1 MAVTATTTYTQPV
14 RTKTP
19 LNSAQKKGFLAAYAG
34 WTLDG
39 MDAFIYGLVL
49 VPALREL
56 LPASGIEATQ
66 VNIGIWGSILF
77 AMFLGGWGLSMFWGM
92 IGDRIG
98 RVRALALTI
107 VAYSLF
113 TLLCGLVS
121 NVYQLAILRILCGF
135 GLGGEQ
141 PVGSTFVAESLP
153 EDRRVKFAG
162 YLHTGY
168 YVGFLLAS
176 IANYT
181 IGANYGWR
189 WMFAF
194 GGLPALFVGWIMSNV
209 KESHKFEEMKKTK
222 KPSII
227 QAFGGLFT
235 SKYKNRTIVMS
246 LVYLVS
252 IIGQWAGSIYV
263 PTAITQIAL
272 RQGAAAADAA
282 RTASWGGAVLAIG
295 TVIGCLCAPIL
306 AERYGRRLAMG
317 MFMSLLTVTTAVAFG
332 WAFFIMGPNALPI
345 FFFMTLLLGLAGAN
359 FAMYTLWLPELFE
372 TSSRGSGMGFI
383 SSIGRFVGVG
393 MVFLIAAGVNHYGNI
408 GTPIALTSFVLFAGL
423 FLLPFTVETRGQPLP
438 R

>member
-14 RTKTP
+14 PTKTP

-107 VAYSLF
+107 VAYSVF
-113 TLLCGLVS
+113 TLLCGLVA

-181 IGANYGWR
+181 IGANFGWR

-194 GGLPALFVGWIMSNV
+194 GGVPALFVGWIMSNV
-209 KESHKFEEMKKTK
+209 KESHKFEEMRKTK

-263 PTAITQIAL
+263 PTALTQIAL

-282 RTASWGGAVLAIG
+282 RIASWGGGVLAIG
-295 TVIGCLCAPIL
+295 TVIGCLLAPIL
-306 AERYGRRLAMG
+306 AERYGRRVAMG
-317 MFMSLLTVTTAVAFG
+317 LFMSLLTVTTAVSFG
-332 WAFFIMGPNALPI
+332 WAFFVMGPNALPI
-345 FFFMTLLLGLAGAN
+345 FFAMTLLLGLAGAN

-393 MVFLIAAGVNHYGNI
+393 MVFLIAAGVNHFGNI
-408 GTPIALTSFVLFAGL
+408 GTPIALTSIILFLGL
-423 FLLPFTVETRGQPLP
+423 FLLPFTVETKGQPLP

>member
-56 LPASGIEATQ
+56 LPASGIEPTQ

-107 VAYSLF
+107 VAYSAA
-113 TLLCGLVS
+113 TLMCGLVS
-121 NVYQLAILRILCGF
+121 NVYQLAILRVLCGF

-222 KPSII
+222 KPSILSS
-227 QAFGGLFT
+227 FGALFA
-235 SKYKNRTIVMS
+235 SKYRNRTIVMS
-246 LVYLVS
+246 CVYLVS
-252 IIGQWAGSIYV
+252 IIGQWAGSIFV
-263 PTAITQIAL
+263 PTALTQIAL
-272 RQGAAAADAA
+272 RGGATAADAA
-282 RTASWGGAVLAIG
+282 RIASWGGAVLAIG
-295 TVIGCLCAPIL
+295 TVLGCLCAPIL
-306 AERYGRRLAMG
+306 AERFGRRVAMAIY
-317 MFMSLLTVTTAVAFG
+317 MSLLTVTTAVAFG
-332 WAFFIMGPNALPI
+332 WAFFLMENALET
-345 FFFMTLLLGLAGAN
+345 FFFMTFLLGIAGAN
-359 FAMYTLWLPELFE
+359 FAMYTLWLPELYE

-393 MVFLIAAGVNHYGNI
+393 MVFLIAAGVNHFGNI
-408 GTPIALTSFVLFAGL
+408 GTPIALTSIILFLGL
-423 FLLPFTVETRGQPLP
+423 FLLPFTVETKGQPLP

>member
-1 MAVTATTTYTQPV
+1 MAVSATATHPPV

-19 LNSAQKKGFLAAYAG
+19 LTSAQKKGFLAAYAG

-49 VPALREL
+49 VPALRDL
-56 LPASGIEATQ
+56 LPASGIAATQ
-66 VNIGIWGSILF
+66 VNVGIWGSILF
-77 AMFLGGWGLSMFWGM
+77 AMFLGGWGLSMFWGI

-107 VAYSLF
+107 VAYSVF
-113 TLLCGLVS
+113 TLMCGLVTS
-121 NVYQLAILRILCGF
+121 VYQLAILRILCGF

-181 IGANYGWR
+181 IGANFGWR

-194 GGLPALFVGWIMSNV
+194 GGVPAIFVGWIMSNV
-209 KESHKFEEMKKTK
+209 KESHKFEEMKRTK
-222 KPSII
+222 RPSIA
-227 QAFGGLFT
+227 QSFGALFT

-246 LVYLVS
+246 FVYLVS

-272 RQGAAAADAA
+272 RGGATAADAA
-282 RTASWGGAVLAIG
+282 RVASWGGGVLAIG
-295 TVIGCLCAPIL
+295 TVLGCFAAPIL
-306 AERYGRRLAMG
+306 AERYGRRVAMAIY
-317 MFMSLLTVTTAVAFG
+317 MSLLTVTTAVAFG
-332 WAFFIMGPNALPI
+332 WAFFLMENALET
-345 FFFMTLLLGLAGAN
+345 FFVMTFFLGLAGAN

-393 MVFLIAAGVNHYGNI
+393 MVFLIAAGVNHFGNI
-408 GTPIALTSFVLFAGL
+408 GTPIAL
-423 FLLPFTVETRGQPLP
+423 
-438 R
+438 

>member
-1 MAVTATTTYTQPV
+1 MAVTVPATHTQPV

-19 LNSAQKKGFLAAYAG
+19 LTTNQKKGFLAAYAG

-56 LPASGIEATQ
+56 LPMSGFEATTA
-66 VNIGIWGSILF
+66 NIGIWGSFLF
-77 AMFLGGWGLSMFWGM
+77 AMFLAGWGLSMFWGM

-107 VAYSLF
+107 IAYSVF
-113 TLLCGLVS
+113 TLMCGLVT
-121 NVYQLAILRILCGF
+121 NIWQLAILRILCGF

-181 IGANYGWR
+181 IGANFGWR

-222 KPSII
+222 KPSI
-227 QAFGGLFT
+227 AKSFGALFT

-263 PTAITQIAL
+263 PTAITQIAQ
-272 RQGAAAADAA
+272 RSGAAAADAA

-295 TVIGCLCAPIL
+295 TVIGCLLAPIL
-306 AERYGRRLAMG
+306 AEKYGRRVAMA
-317 MFMSLLTVTTAVAFG
+317 MFMSLLAVTTAVAFG
-332 WAFFIMGPNALPI
+332 WAFFIMGPNALEI
-345 FFFMTLLLGLAGAN
+345 FFIMTFFLGLAGAN

-393 MVFLIAAGVNHYGNI
+393 MVFLIAAGVNHFGNI
-408 GTPIALTSFVLFAGL
+408 GTPIALTSIILFAGL

>member
-14 RTKTP
+14 PTKTP

-56 LPASGIEATQ
+56 LPASGIEPTQ

-107 VAYSLF
+107 VAYSVF
-113 TLLCGLVS
+113 TLLCGLVA

-181 IGANYGWR
+181 IGANFGWR

-194 GGLPALFVGWIMSNV
+194 GGLPALFVGWIMTNV

-282 RTASWGGAVLAIG
+282 RIASWGGGVLAIG

-306 AERYGRRLAMG
+306 AERYGRRVAMAL
-317 MFMSLLTVTTAVAFG
+317 FLSLLTVTTAVSFG

-393 MVFLIAAGVNHYGNI
+393 MVFLIAAGVNHFGNI
-408 GTPIALTSFVLFAGL
+408 GTPIALTSIILFAGL
-423 FLLPFTVETRGQPLP
+423 FLLPFTVETKGQPLP

>member
-1 MAVTATTTYTQPV
+1 MAVSVQATHTQPV
-14 RTKTP
+14 RIKTP
-19 LNSAQKKGFLAAYAG
+19 LNANQKKGFVAAYAG

-56 LPASGIEATQ
+56 LPLSGIQATQ
-66 VNIGIWGSILF
+66 VNIGIWGSVLF
-77 AMFLGGWGLSMFWGM
+77 AMFLAGWGLSMFWGM

-107 VAYSLF
+107 VAYSVF
-113 TLLCGLVS
+113 TLLCGLVTS
-121 NVYQLAILRILCGF
+121 VYQLAILRVLCGF

-141 PVGSTFVAESLP
+141 PVGSTFVAES

-176 IANYT
+176 VANYT
-181 IGANYGWR
+181 IGANFGWR

-194 GGLPALFVGWIMSNV
+194 GGVPALFVGWIMSNV
-209 KESHKFEEMKKTK
+209 KESHKFEEMKRTK

-235 SKYKNRTIVMS
+235 SKYKNRTIIMS

-263 PTAITQIAL
+263 PTALTQIAQ

-282 RTASWGGAVLAIG
+282 RIASWGGAVLAIG
-295 TVIGCLCAPIL
+295 TVIGCLLAPIL
-306 AERYGRRLAMG
+306 AEKFGRRVAMA
-317 MFMSLLTVTTAVAFG
+317 MFMSLLTVTTAVSFG
-332 WAFFIMGPNALPI
+332 WAFFIMGSNALPI
-345 FFFMTLLLGLAGAN
+345 FFGMTALLGLAGAN

-408 GTPIALTSFVLFAGL
+408 GTPIALTSIVLFAGL

-438 R
+438 H

>member
-1 MAVTATTTYTQPV
+1 MAVTIPATTPPV

-56 LPASGIEATQ
+56 LPMSGIEATP

-77 AMFLGGWGLSMFWGM
+77 AMFLAGWGLSMFWGM

-107 VAYSLF
+107 VAYSVF
-113 TLLCGLVS
+113 TLLCGLVTS
-121 NVYQLAILRILCGF
+121 VYQLAILRVLCGF

-181 IGANYGWR
+181 IGANFGWR

-194 GGLPALFVGWIMSNV
+194 GGVPALFVGWIMSNV
-209 KESHKFEEMKKTK
+209 KESHKFEEMRKTK

-246 LVYLVS
+246 LVYLIS

-263 PTAITQIAL
+263 PTAFTQIAL
-272 RQGAAAADAA
+272 RQGAVAADAA
-282 RTASWGGAVLAIG
+282 RIASWGGGVLAIG
-295 TVIGCLCAPIL
+295 TVIGCLLAPIL
-306 AERYGRRLAMG
+306 AERYGRRVAMG
-317 MFMSLLTVTTAVAFG
+317 LFMSLLTVTTAVSFG

-345 FFFMTLLLGLAGAN
+345 FFAMTLLLGLAGAN

-393 MVFLIAAGVNHYGNI
+393 MVFLIAAGVNHFGNI
-408 GTPIALTSFVLFAGL
+408 GTPIALTSIVLFAGL
-423 FLLPFTVETRGQPLP
+423 FLLPFTVETKGQPLP

>member
-1 MAVTATTTYTQPV
+1 MAVTAPATYTQPV

-19 LNSAQKKGFLAAYAG
+19 LTSAPKKGFIAAYAG

-107 VAYSLF
+107 VAYSVF

-121 NVYQLAILRILCGF
+121 NVYQLAILRVLCGF

-181 IGANYGWR
+181 IGANFGWR

-209 KESHKFEEMKKTK
+209 RESHQFEEMKKT
-222 KPSII
+222 IT
-227 QAFGGLFT
+227 LE
-235 SKYKNRTIVMS
+235 KYRD
-246 LVYLVS
+246 
-252 IIGQWAGSIYV
+252 WAYF
-263 PTAITQIAL
+263 ARL
-272 RQGAAAADAA
+272 REANIAAAYQN
-282 RTASWGGAVLAIG
+282 LKHH
-295 TVIGCLCAPIL
+295 P
-306 AERYGRRLAMG
+306 
-317 MFMSLLTVTTAVAFG
+317 
-332 WAFFIMGPNALPI
+332 
-345 FFFMTLLLGLAGAN
+345 
-359 FAMYTLWLPELFE
+359 
-372 TSSRGSGMGFI
+372 
-383 SSIGRFVGVG
+383 
-393 MVFLIAAGVNHYGNI
+393 
-408 GTPIALTSFVLFAGL
+408 
-423 FLLPFTVETRGQPLP
+423 
-438 R
+438 